1 MKDIRHAL
9 MIAKTIGDSI
19 GLGNRDVLDQPHKF
33 EGSPIHD
40 PDKNIRRALMTARSP
55 LHRADGGE
63 TDGPAKTT
71 VIGGPQNLKP
81 VGSASIKSL
90 SEAFDSA
97 IAKHLAL
104 PPKERKANSKSAKK
118 ALVPFLGKSGELLS
132 KNAKLMKAEK
142 GFKGG
147 SPITIPGT
155 NHGVETSGLTLAPSF
170 KEGKFTTCPNS
181 GSCEKDCLGLT
192 SGGNFRYGGG
202 KDLEAL
208 KGPRLVHVNK
218 TRAMLR
224 NPEAFA
230 VRLHDEIQ
238 SRKMLAAK
246 NGNHLG
252 VRLNV
257 LSDINPRVHKAII
270 EAHPDVSFYDYTKNN
285 TTPIALN
292 HHYTYSSTGIS
303 HKQGVGGI
311 SQDIDNPHQNWK
323 QMRKRLDDGFNVAM
337 PFSHKDL
344 LPENVRD
351 EETGNKYP
359 VIDGDTHDFRPFD
372 AMTGNRGVIVG
383 LRNKNMITKN
393 SPEKSSVQSNGFITH
408 FNPEINGSNEVV
420 VPSQSKAVPTM
431 TNDMERVQDEQ

>member
-1 MKDIRHAL
+1 VKDIHHAL
-9 MIAKTIGDSI
+9 MVAKSIGDSL
-19 GLGNRDVLDQPHKF
+19 GLGGRDVLDRAD
-33 EGSPIHD
+33 GGYI
-40 PDKNIRRALMTARSP
+40 PDQDKAIRRAVMVAHAP

-63 TDGPAKTT
+63 TDEAPKTT
-71 VIGGPQNLKP
+71 VIGGPQNLRP

-90 SEAFDSA
+90 SEAFDNA
-97 IAKHLAL
+97 ITKHLAL
-104 PPKERKANSKSAKK
+104 PPKERKANSKAAKE
-118 ALVPFLGKSGELLS
+118 ALVPFLGKYGELLS
-132 KNAKLMKAEK
+132 ANAKLMKAEK

-192 SGGNFRYGGG
+192 SGSNFVHGGG

-208 KGPRLVHVNK
+208 KGPRLIHVNK

-285 TTPIALN
+285 TTPIAPN

-344 LPENVRD
+344 LPENVHD

-359 VIDGDTHDFRPFD
+359 VIDGDTHDFRPLD
-372 AMTGNRGVIVG
+372 AMSGHRGVIVG

-393 SPEKSSVQSNGFITH
+393 SPEKSSIQSNGFITH
-408 FNPEINGSNEVV
+408 FNPEVSGSNEVV